1 MLTRFI
7 PSYRGH
13 GGYLSMGTNISLS
26 LQESWHQPHSSIKW
40 WKCKNFRNTPKLSFQ
55 RRQRVSQAKKR
66 YNYYTEN
73 IVIVMRLKLWKRD
86 SDVPE
91 VIMKRTQQEA
101 QANQLS
107 IALQRIDSKKPRL
120 QQLSTNLSCSGLLGV
135 QFPLGIVASC
145 VFMFKYLMYTL

>member
-1 MLTRFI
+1 
-7 PSYRGH
+7 
-13 GGYLSMGTNISLS
+13 
-26 LQESWHQPHSSIKW
+26 
-40 WKCKNFRNTPKLSFQ
+40 
-55 RRQRVSQAKKR
+55 
-66 YNYYTEN
+66 
-73 IVIVMRLKLWKRD
+73 MRLKLWKRD

-145 VFMFKYLMYTL
+145 VFMLKYLMYTL